1 MGKPMRFDVT
11 LRHPFGALGAGIRLR
26 SDAAICAITGASGT
40 GKTTIANCIAGLRR
54 PAAGRIVVDGQ
65 VLFDGEADID
75 LPPHRRR
82 AGYVFQDGRLFPHL
96 SVAGNL
102 AYGARLARG
111 GDGWIGQSEVVDL
124 LGIGH
129 LLGRRPA
136 TLSGGEVRR
145 VAIGRAL
152 LSAPRFLLLDE
163 PTASLDGARVA
174 ALLQLV
180 ERIRDTLPVPI
191 LLISHAA
198 AEVERLAGHVLHLV
212 PPDQAPVLDSR
223 AAFA

>member
-1 MGKPMRFDVT
+1 MRFDIA
-11 LRHPFGALGAGIRLR
+11 LRHPFGALGQGVRLR
-26 SDAAICAITGASGT
+26 SDERLCAITGPSGT
-40 GKTTIANCIAGLRR
+40 GKTTIAHCIAGLLR
-54 PAAGRIVVDGQ
+54 PAEGRIVVDGA
-65 VLFDGEADID
+65 VLFDPDAGID
-75 LPPHRRR
+75 LPAHRRR
-82 AGYVFQDGRLFPHL
+82 AGYVFQDARLFPHL

-102 AYGARLARG
+102 AYGERLAHA
-111 GDGWIGQSEVVDL
+111 GDGWIGRGEVVDL

-129 LLGRRPA
+129 LLDRRPSN
-136 TLSGGEVRR
+136 LSGGEARR

-174 ALLQLV
+174 ALLALI

-198 AEVERLAGHVLHLV
+198 TEVERLAGHVLDLTV
-212 PPDQAPVLDSR
+212 RQTAPLDSP
-223 AAFA
+223 APFA

>member
-1 MGKPMRFDVT
+1 MRFDVT
-11 LRHPFGALGAGIRLR
+11 LRHPFGALSSGIRLH
-26 SDAAICAITGASGT
+26 SDAALCAITGPSGT
-40 GKTTIANCIAGLRR
+40 GKTTIAHCIAGLRR
-54 PAAGRIVVDGQ
+54 PAAGRIVVDGA
-65 VLFDGEADID
+65 VLFDSDAGID
-75 LPPHRRR
+75 LPAHRRR
-82 AGYVFQDGRLFPHL
+82 AGYVFQDARLFPHL

-102 AYGARLARG
+102 AYGERLARA
-111 GDGWIGQSEVVDL
+111 GDGWIGRAEVVEL

-129 LLGRRPA
+129 LLDRRPA

-163 PTASLDGARVA
+163 PTASLDGARVT
-174 ALLQLV
+174 ALLALI

-198 AEVERLAGHVLHLV
+198 AEVERLAGHVLDL
-212 PPDQAPVLDSR
+212 APALDSR
-223 AAFA
+223 APFA

>member
-1 MGKPMRFDVT
+1 MRFDIA
-11 LRHPFGALGAGIRLR
+11 LRHPLGALDAGIRLH
-26 SDAAICAITGASGT
+26 SDAALCAITGASGT
-40 GKTTIANCIAGLRR
+40 GKTTIAHCIAGLRR
-54 PAAGRIVVDGQ
+54 PAAGRIVVDGT
-65 VLFDGEADID
+65 VLFDSEAGID

-82 AGYVFQDGRLFPHL
+82 AGYVFQDARLFPHL
-96 SVAGNL
+96 TVAGNL
-102 AYGARLARG
+102 SYGARIARAG
-111 GDGWIGQSEVVDL
+111 AGWIGRGELVEL

-163 PTASLDGARVA
+163 PTASLDSARVD
-174 ALLQLV
+174 ALLDLV

-198 AEVERLAGHVLHLV
+198 AEVERLAGHVLHLA
-212 PPDQAPVLDSR
+212 APAPALDSR
-223 AAFA
+223 GASA